1 MRWLT
6 TAACVIRRCFK
17 NCYCGIRKKLHDTT
31 SPGKKERKTFDQ
43 KVDIVFCVCHFG
55 IIWSPSHAF
64 CTYILCVIVYPEF
77 FTRWRV
83 LPVGLVTKQVTRDT
97 SGAGSWPKMVL
108 DEEKALLSEE
118 IVFEKVKFSLFY
130 LLYYFRFRITSS
142 CGILALYAPIS
153 PIDCADTIMQWNRRP
168 L

>member
-1 MRWLT
+1 MIQNNLLESE
-6 TAACVIRRCFK
+6 TALFLRK
-17 NCYCGIRKKLHDTT
+17 EERKKDIRLKGGHCLPCLTLWYHPITFARILYLH
-31 SPGKKERKTFDQ
+31 SF
-43 KVDIVFCVCHFG
+43 
-55 IIWSPSHAF
+55 
-64 CTYILCVIVYPEF
+64 YPEF
-77 FTRWRV
+77 FSRGPV

-97 SGAGSWPKMVL
+97 GAGSWPKMVL

-130 LLYYFRFRITSS
+130 LLYCFRFRITSS

-153 PIDCADTIMQWNRRP
+153 PIDCADTIRQWNRRP